1 MAVTKPAGF
10 LRFVVLPGLNVW
22 NERQPGT
29 SASFLRTATRLL
41 NAAPRAGVLLS
52 LKAFDFKMTL
62 LDQVAPQETMLVSM
76 GEAERIKLL
85 RAHPGLRVVPVTQL
99 SPLWLRHRQVNA
111 VPGVVSAAG
120 SRFVFEVA
128 VTDKQTGGPLEG
140 VDVVALISRSERT
153 GAVARSNKRGI
164 ARLLLPAGV
173 RKLESVEAYPAHG
186 HWPAHVAE
194 LSLATGAPCLACSP
208 IDLGDRDM
216 RGHFGLAGRDT
227 DGEGVRVAVIDTGAA
242 KHPDL
247 RFAKGMNVVRGEP
260 AADFDDR
267 MGHGTHV
274 CGIIAGRGLA
284 GQGVRGAA
292 PGVALHVYRVFGRSS
307 ETAESFAIAKA
318 IRQAVDDGCDLINLS
333 LGGEGDMPDV
343 LREIQRAR
351 ALGVVC
357 LAATGNDY
365 RGAVSYPARY
375 AQTMA
380 VSAFGRKG
388 TYPAGAAQALT
399 IQKPFGTDRKN
410 FVANFSNVGS
420 EVDLTGP
427 GVGIVSAYPGGY
439 AVMDGT
445 SMACPAITGSLAR
458 QLGRQSRILNMA
470 RDQKRS
476 DAIIHLALKAAEEL
490 GFGATFEG
498 AGLLV

>member
-1 MAVTKPAGF
+1 MPAIPPS
-10 LRFVVLPGLNVW
+10 RFVVLPGLNVW

-29 SASFLRTATRLL
+29 SAAFLRSASRLL
-41 NAAPRAGVLLS
+41 RAAPRAGVPLS
-52 LKAFDFKMTL
+52 LKQDGLKMTL

-76 GEAERIKLL
+76 AEAERIKLM

-99 SPLWLRHRQVNA
+99 SPLWLRHWQVRA
-111 VPGVVSAAG
+111 PAGAAAAAG
-120 SRFVFEVA
+120 TRVAFEVV
-128 VTDKQTGGPLEG
+128 VTDRSSGAPLEG
-140 VDVVALISRSERT
+140 VEVVGLISRSERT
-153 GAVARSNKRGI
+153 GAAARSNRHGI
-164 ARLLLPAGV
+164 ARLLLPAGL

-186 HWPAHVAE
+186 HWPAFSADV
-194 LSLATGAPCLACSP
+194 SLARATPTLACTP
-208 IDLGDRDM
+208 IDLAGQDM
-216 RGHFGLAGRDT
+216 RGHFGFPGRDG
-227 DGEGVRVAVIDTGAA
+227 DGVGVRVAVIDTGAA

-247 RFAKGMNVVRGEP
+247 KFAKGMNVVRGEP
-260 AADFDDR
+260 VSDFGDR
-267 MGHGTHV
+267 IGHGTHV
-274 CGIIAGRGLA
+274 CGIIAGRGA
-284 GQGVRGAA
+284 VGKGVRGAA
-292 PGVALHVYRVFGRSS
+292 PGAALHVYRVFGRSS

-318 IRQAVDDGCDLINLS
+318 IRQAVDDGCDLINMS
-333 LGGEGDMPDV
+333 LGGGGDMPDV

-365 RGAVSYPARY
+365 RGPVSYPARY
-375 AQTMA
+375 AQAMA

-388 TYPAGAAQALT
+388 TFPAGAAQALT
-399 IQKPFGTDRKN
+399 VQKPYGTDRRN
-410 FVANFSNVGS
+410 FMANFSNVGS

-427 GVGIVSAYPGGY
+427 GVGIVSTYPGGY

-458 QLGRQSRILNMA
+458 VLARQTRILNMA

-476 DAIIHLALKAAEEL
+476 DAIIHLALKAAAEL

>member
-1 MAVTKPAGF
+1 MAATKSAGF

-22 NERQPGT
+22 NEQQPGT
-29 SASFLRTATRLL
+29 SAAFLRSATRLL
-41 NAAPRAGVLLS
+41 SAGPRAGVLLS
-52 LKAFDFKMTL
+52 LKQIGLKMTL

-76 GEAERIKLL
+76 GESERIKLL

-99 SPLWLRHRQVNA
+99 SPLWLRHWRVNA
-111 VPGVVSAAG
+111 VAVPAAG
-120 SRFVFEVA
+120 PRIAFEVT
-128 VTDKQTGGPLEG
+128 VVDKQTGAPLEG
-140 VDVVALISRSERT
+140 VEVIGLISRSERT
-153 GAVARSNKRGI
+153 GVAAGSNKRGI

-186 HWPAHVAE
+186 YWPAHVANASVAGGT
-194 LSLATGAPCLACSP
+194 LGLACSP
-208 IDLGDRDM
+208 IDLGGQDM
-216 RGHFGLAGRDT
+216 RGHFGFHGRDA
-227 DGEGVRVAVIDTGAA
+227 DGEGVRVAVIDTGAT
-242 KHPDL
+242 KHADL
-247 RFAKGMNVVRGEP
+247 KFAKGMNVVRGEP
-260 AADFDDR
+260 AADFSDR

-274 CGIIAGRGLA
+274 CGIIAGRGVA
-284 GQGVRGAA
+284 GTGVRGAA

-307 ETAESFAIAKA
+307 ETAESFSIAKA
-318 IRQAVDDGCDLINLS
+318 IRQAVDDGCDLINMS
-333 LGGEGDMPDV
+333 LGGEGGMPDV

-357 LAATGNDY
+357 LAAAGNDY
-365 RGAVSYPARY
+365 RGPVSYPARY
-375 AQTMA
+375 AQALA

-388 TYPAGAAQALT
+388 TFPAGAAQALT
-399 IQKPFGTDRKN
+399 IQKPYGTDRKN
-410 FVANFSNVGS
+410 FVANFSNIGS
-420 EVDLTGP
+420 EVSLTGP
-427 GVGIVSAYPGGY
+427 GVGIVSTYPDGY

-458 QLGRQSRILNMA
+458 VLARQTRILGMA

-476 DAIIHLALKAAEEL
+476 DAIIHLALKTADEL

>member
-1 MAVTKPAGF
+1 MAAGKAAGF
-10 LRFVVLPGLNVW
+10 LRYVVLPGLNVW
-22 NERQPGT
+22 NEREPGT
-29 SASFLRTATRLL
+29 SASFLRSATRLL
-41 NAAPRAGVLLS
+41 SAAPRAGVLLT
-52 LKAFDFKMTL
+52 LKQFGLRMTL
-62 LDQVAPQETMLVSM
+62 LDQVAPQETMLVAM
-76 GEAERIKLL
+76 GESERIKLL

-99 SPLWLRHRQVNA
+99 SPLWLRHWRVTGVA
-111 VPGVVSAAG
+111 VPAAG
-120 SRFVFEVA
+120 ARVAFEVTVVDRKTRA
-128 VTDKQTGGPLEG
+128 PLEG
-140 VDVVALISRSERT
+140 VDVIGLVSRSERT
-153 GAVARSNKRGI
+153 GAAARSNKRGV

-186 HWPAHVAE
+186 HWPAHVANA
-194 LSLATGAPCLACSP
+194 SVAGGALGLACTP
-208 IDLGDRDM
+208 INLGGQDM
-216 RGHFGLAGRDT
+216 RGHFGCQGRDA

-247 RFAKGMNVVRGEP
+247 KFAKGMNVVRGEP
-260 AADFDDR
+260 AADFGDR

-274 CGIIAGRGLA
+274 CGVIGGRGLA

-292 PGVALHVYRVFGRSS
+292 PGAALHVYRVFGRNS
-307 ETAESFAIAKA
+307 ETAESFSIAKA

-365 RGAVSYPARY
+365 RGPVSYPARY

-388 TYPAGAAQALT
+388 TFPAGAAQALT
-399 IQKPFGTDRKN
+399 VQRPFGTDRKN
-410 FVANFSNVGS
+410 FMANFSNVGS

-445 SMACPAITGSLAR
+445 SMACPAVTGALAR
-458 QLGRQSRILNMA
+458 LLARQSRILNMA

-476 DAIIHLALKAAEEL
+476 DAIIHLALKAAAEL

>member
-1 MAVTKPAGF
+1 MAAGKAAGF
-10 LRFVVLPGLNVW
+10 LRYVVLPGLNVW
-22 NERQPGT
+22 NEREPGT
-29 SASFLRTATRLL
+29 SASFLRSATRLL
-41 NAAPRAGVLLS
+41 SAAPRAGVLLT
-52 LKAFDFKMTL
+52 LKRFGLKIKL
-62 LDQVAPQETMLVSM
+62 LDQVAPQETMLVAMDES
-76 GEAERIKLL
+76 ERIKLL

-99 SPLWLRHRQVNA
+99 SPLWLRHWRVNGVA
-111 VPGVVSAAG
+111 VPAAG
-120 SRFVFEVA
+120 ARVAFEVT
-128 VTDKQTGGPLEG
+128 VVDRKTGAPLEG
-140 VDVVALISRSERT
+140 VDVIGLVSRGERT
-153 GAVARSNKRGI
+153 GAAARSNKRGV

-186 HWPAHVAE
+186 HWPAHLADV
-194 LSLATGAPCLACSP
+194 SLAQGSVALTSTP
-208 IDLGDRDM
+208 IDLAGRDL
-216 RGHFGLAGRDT
+216 RGHFGCQGRDA
-227 DGEGVRVAVIDTGAA
+227 DGEGVRVAVIDTGAT
-242 KHPDL
+242 KHADL
-247 RFAKGMNVVRGEP
+247 KFARGMNVVRGEP
-260 AADFDDR
+260 AADFGDR

-274 CGIIAGRGLA
+274 CGIIGGRGLA
-284 GQGVRGAA
+284 GQGMRGAA
-292 PGVALHVYRVFGRSS
+292 PGAALHVYRVFGRNS
-307 ETAESFAIAKA
+307 ETAESFSIAKA

-365 RGAVSYPARY
+365 RGPVSHPARY

-399 IQKPFGTDRKN
+399 VQRPFGTDRKN
-410 FVANFSNVGS
+410 FLANFSNVGS

-427 GVGIVSAYPGGY
+427 GVGVVSTYPGGY

-445 SMACPAITGSLAR
+445 SMACPAVTGALAR
-458 QLGRQSRILNMA
+458 ALARQSRILNMA

-476 DAIIHLALKAAEEL
+476 DAIIHLALKSAEEL